1 MLFLIFLPLSIS
13 SFSLSSALLFLYR
26 FSALFLFFAPFTFFP
41 SVHAFFYS
49 PRLYYS
55 IIIHDKK
62 RSEVKGCNHGKKG
75 LTVEPKKA
83 NKPEIWT
90 CLSLKYSN
98 LQMNKVKSINH
109 EVKEPRKDLKIQD
122 LELKSVLVIQLSRNR
137 NSTSSSVSARNKFQR
152 QFWLEDG
159 AIVQISVEATVLES
173 ERALG
178 VEILTLHVSGGTK
191 MLKEA
196 LNVVKDTKIELVGVT
211 VLTSMSNKD
220 LSKLGIARWTKSQVI
235 LLAKLAKKIGLNGI
249 VCSAVEAD

>member
-1 MLFLIFLPLSIS
+1 M
-13 SFSLSSALLFLYR
+13 
-26 FSALFLFFAPFTFFP
+26 
-41 SVHAFFYS
+41 
-49 PRLYYS
+49 
-55 IIIHDKK
+55 
-62 RSEVKGCNHGKKG
+62 KGYNHGKKD
-75 LTVEPKKA
+75 LTVKPKKA

-98 LQMNKVKSINH
+98 LQMNKVKSTNH

-122 LELKSVLVIQLSRNR
+122 LELKSVLVIQLGRNR

-196 LNVVKDTKIELVGVT
+196 LNVVKDTKIELIGVT

-220 LSKLGIARWTKSQVI
+220 LSKLGIARRTKSQVNRRKSNLNRRTHGAEAMKRFIANQIKEERISTNERKRQRMAQISIEKAAKRRTDLTMLGCDHEDRI
-235 LLAKLAKKIGLNGI
+235 LQLQICFVKF
-249 VCSAVEAD
+249 